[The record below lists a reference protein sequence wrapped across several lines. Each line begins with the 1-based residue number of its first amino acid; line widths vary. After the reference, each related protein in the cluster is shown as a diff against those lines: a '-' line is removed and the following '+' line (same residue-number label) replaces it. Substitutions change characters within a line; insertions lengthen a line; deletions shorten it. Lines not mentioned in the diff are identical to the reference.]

1 MDLLKACD
9 ELKAIVHTA
18 ELVVRTYEEDPDNYS
33 AIKEYLEELASEF
46 KRVGGGSS
54 ANQS

>member
-1 MDLLKACD
+1 MDLLEACD

-18 ELVVRTYEEDPDNYS
+18 ELVVRTYEDDPDNYS
-33 AIKEYLEELASEF
+33 AIKEHLEELASEF

-54 ANQS
+54 ASQS